1 MGNIADEFESR
12 RERKL
17 KYGDVETP
25 LAQFPHI
32 TKYLDGIGAEWVG
45 LSKAA
50 IRVPVGKYYDQ
61 TGTIRFN
68 ASSQSVDASPKEL
81 NPTDAE
87 LIYIKDELARVELPH
102 SIPFETSTKMP
113 ERFKNF
119 RKQTNSTV
127 YPFKNHKG
135 EVTMYVVRLDKGDG
149 MKTFHPFTYWSDR
162 VVRNQEP
169 DTKLP
174 LFGVENITKN
184 CRVFIHEGMKAASYW
199 QYDKKTYQEKEKL
212 TKHPYFDFLATGIH
226 IGWHGGAT
234 NPSQTDWSVLKA
246 LGVNEL
252 VIVADHDDVGK
263 EAAYKITRE
272 SGLKT
277 KLLQFTNDFPKSFD
291 LADELPEKLFGD
303 GENRKFLGRQIDD
316 QLHPATWASY
326 SQPTKDKK
334 VNYQPNPNF
343 VSEWYYISIPQ
354 LYVHKDFP
362 NRHLSQQQ
370 FSAIVRRFSDD
381 TRVSDIL
388 INNRKDEVQNLA
400 YDPSQKTG
408 LVTKSGN
415 TAFNTFVPTKIKP
428 EASDPQPFLDF
439 MKYLMPDDH
448 DRSEAMKWCA
458 TLIARPEIRMG
469 YSMLLISE
477 AQGIGKTTLSESIL
491 APLVGEHNVSFPN
504 EQIITGQFNSW
515 AGFKRLAVVSEIYQG
530 EGWKAYHSLKSTI
543 TDRYIELNEKH
554 KAAIT
559 IENWL
564 HIVASSNSMDA
575 LKVASEDR
583 RWLIPKI
590 TDVKWSSANFRNFYE
605 WLDSGGLSSIYAW
618 AQNYG
623 VYVQRGQEAPETNT
637 KNEMVRSSRSV
648 FLQEAIALV
657 EGHLEVATPRVVV
670 LGHLIDISKKIETHK
685 CFDRPRAFRRALQ
698 EEGWVVCKDRFS
710 VKGRNEYIML
720 NQQATLGLKGL
731 ADDEAKSTIRT
742 WIETASINVQEGNI

>member
-1 MGNIADEFESR
+1 MGNIADEFKSR
-12 RERKL
+12 RERKRNF
-17 KYGDVETP
+17 GDVETP
-25 LAQFPHI
+25 LAQLPHI
-32 TKYLDGIGAEWVG
+32 NKYRERIGAEWVG

-50 IRVPVGKYYDQ
+50 IRVPVGKYFTQ
-61 TGTIRFN
+61 TGTVRFN
-68 ASSQSVDASPKEL
+68 ASSQSVVASPKEL
-81 NPTDAE
+81 NPTDEE

-102 SIPFETSTKMP
+102 SMPFETTTKMP
-113 ERFKNF
+113 EHFENFKKQTKATVYTFKN
-119 RKQTNSTV
+119 Q
-127 YPFKNHKG
+127 KG
-135 EVTMYVVRLDKGDG
+135 EVIMYTVRVDKDDG
-149 MKTFHPFTYWSDR
+149 TKTFHPFTNWSDR

-174 LFGVENITKN
+174 LFGMENITKN
-184 CRVFIHEGMKAASYW
+184 CRVFIHEGMKAALYW
-199 QYDKKTYQEKEKL
+199 QMYKKTYREKEEL
-212 TKHPYFDFLATGIH
+212 AKHPYFDFLKTGIH

-234 NPSQTDWSVLKA
+234 NPSQTDWTTLKA
-246 LGVNEL
+246 LGVNE
-252 VIVADHDDVGK
+252 IIIIADNDDVGK
-263 EAAYKITRE
+263 EAAYKISRAC
-272 SGLKT
+272 GLKA
-277 KLLQFTNDFPKSFD
+277 KLLQFTNDFPPSFD

-303 GENRKFLGRQIDD
+303 GENRKFVGPQIDD

-343 VSEWYYISIPQ
+343 ISEWYYVSTPQ

-400 YDPSQKTG
+400 YDPSQKIG
-408 LVTKSGN
+408 LVTKSGT

-439 MKYLMPDDH
+439 MTYLIPDDH
-448 DRSEAMKWCA
+448 DRLEVMKWCA

-477 AQGIGKTTLSESIL
+477 TQGIGKTTLAESIL
-491 APLVGEHNVSFPN
+491 APLVGGHNVSFPN
-504 EQIITGQFNSW
+504 EQMITGQFNSW

-543 TDRYIELNEKH
+543 TDRFIELNEKH

-590 TDVKWSSANFRNFYE
+590 TDVKWSSAKFCEFYE

-623 VYVQRGQEAPETNT
+623 NYVQRGQEAPQTNT
-637 KNEMVRSSRSV
+637 KKEMVRSSRSV

-657 EGHLEVATPRVVV
+657 EGYLENASPKIAV
-670 LGHLIDISKKIETHK
+670 LGHLIDRSKKIESHK
-685 CFDRPRAFRRALQ
+685 CYDQPRDFKRALQ
-698 EEGWVVCKDRFS
+698 EEGWTVSKSRFS

-720 NQQATLGLKGL
+720 NQQAALSLKDL
-731 ADDEAKSTIRT
+731 ADDAAKSAIRT
-742 WIETASINVQEGNI
+742 WIETASINVQEGKI